1 MRKLFIMLLF
11 FACLSYSHQPR
22 IVFGTGVTGII
33 NPEVSQA
40 FYGELN
46 GSPAFFEIRSDKP
59 FELYVG
65 ILIPALEGESKD
77 KSVNVTMEGK
87 QIIFLDAT
95 NSNWS
100 YFYEEFGGDGYYSG
114 PDSRMNVS
122 AGTFRIEVFSPT
134 NKGKYSFVVGEKEEF
149 PIGESINALILLPTL
164 KSWFFNKSPLEAFI
178 SLVYIFTLG
187 PVILVAGFIAAFAYW
202 FFKSRKKKQNGRA
215 TSSNTPRKKNFIF
228 I

>member
-1 MRKLFIMLLF
+1 MRKLCVILLLVACIS
-11 FACLSYSHQPR
+11 FAHQPR
-22 IVFGTGVTGII
+22 IVSGTGVTGII

-77 KSVNVTMEGK
+77 KSVNVTMGGK

-114 PDSRMNVS
+114 PDAKLNVTP
-122 AGTFRIEVFSPT
+122 GTYQIKVYSPD
-134 NKGKYSFVVGEKEEF
+134 NQGKYSFVVGEKEEF

-178 SLVYIFTLG
+178 SLIYIFTLG
-187 PVILVAGFIAAFAYW
+187 PVILAAGLVAAFAYW
-202 FFKSRKKKQNGRA
+202 FFKRRKKKQNGRIA
-215 TSSNTPRKKNFIF
+215 RSGTPGKKNFIF